1 MNNVAYLGV
10 DVSKGYAD
18 FILLNHK
25 KEIIEKGFQLDDNY
39 KGHSKIKGLL
49 KTFCTNH
56 RLEEIQCAVE
66 STGGYENNWYNFFK
80 GLNDE
85 LPVKVA
91 RLNPKGV
98 KSNREA
104 TLSRNVTD
112 ELSSKYIAEYM
123 ISHPEKISFNQE
135 SINNFDS
142 LRRQYK
148 YIKLLI
154 KQSTQLSN
162 QLEKLLYSAFPEMLY
177 YSKNG
182 LPVWVMQLLTKYPT
196 AEKLSGATAKGVSKI
211 KNITFQKAQK
221 LIEKAKNS
229 VGKVNDQYMVS
240 LISSQANE
248 LIHKKQIIETQKK
261 LFKNNAKGESIELLE
276 SITGFGTYSSAALII
291 EIEDIGRFES
301 VKKLACHSGIHPEMK
316 ESGDKKKKVR
326 MSKKG
331 RAGIRDILFNVAKT
345 AVVHDKHI
353 KAIYTRLRKRGMS
366 YLGAIGVIMHKM
378 LRIAY
383 GVLKSGKKYDIEID
397 KKNQEISQKEN
408 LSSEERNNKHIEFS
422 RRHQSLG
429 SEAPVSGRNW
439 KKRKALLSSQSN
451 DITENGIKD
460 TAPVANI

>member
-18 FILLNHK
+18 FILLNQK
-25 KEIIEKGFQLDDNY
+25 KEIIEKGFQLDDNH
-39 KGHSKIKGLL
+39 KGHSKIKELL
-49 KTFCTNH
+49 KTFCANH
-56 RLEEIQCAVE
+56 QLGEIQCAVE
-66 STGGYENNWYNFFK
+66 STGGYENNWYNFFN
-80 GLNDE
+80 GLTGE

-91 RLNPKGV
+91 RLNPRGV

-123 ISHPEKISFNQE
+123 ISQPEKVSFNQK

-162 QLEKLLYSAFPEMLY
+162 QLGKLLYSAFPEILF

-182 LPVWVMQLLTKYPT
+182 LPVWAMHLLTKYPT
-196 AEKLSGATAKGVSKI
+196 AEKLSRATVKVVGKI
-211 KNITFQKAQK
+211 KNITPQKAEK
-221 LIEKAKNS
+221 LIGKAKNS
-229 VGKVNDQYMVS
+229 VGKVNDPYMVS
-240 LISSQANE
+240 LVSSLAKE
-248 LIHKKQIIETQKK
+248 LIHKKQIIAGQKK
-261 LFKNNAKGESIELLE
+261 LFENNAKGESIELLE
-276 SITGFGTYSSAALII
+276 SIKGFGTYSSAALMI
-291 EIEDIGRFES
+291 EIEDVGRFSS
-301 VKKLACHSGIHPEMK
+301 VKKLASHSGIHPEMK
-316 ESGDKKKKVR
+316 ESGDKKGKAR

-353 KAIYTRLRKRGMS
+353 KSIYDRLRKTGMS
-366 YLGAIGVIMHKM
+366 YYGAIGAIMHKM

-383 GVLKSGKKYDIEID
+383 GVLKSGKKYDAEID
-397 KKNQEISQKEN
+397 KKNQEISKKEN
-408 LSSEERNNKHIEFS
+408 MSLEELENIHIKFS
-422 RRHQSLG
+422 RRHQALG
-429 SEAPVSGRNW
+429 SQAPVSGRNW
-439 KKRKALLSSQSN
+439 KKRKVLLSSQSN
-451 DITENGIKD
+451 NITENGIKE
-460 TAPVANI
+460 TAPVAKI

>member
-18 FILLNHK
+18 FILLNQK

-39 KGHSKIKGLL
+39 KGHSKIKELL

-66 STGGYENNWYNFFK
+66 STGGYENNWYNFLK

-123 ISHPEKISFNQE
+123 ISHPEKVSFNQE

-148 YIKLLI
+148 YIKLLL

-162 QLEKLLYSAFPEMLY
+162 QLEKLLYSAFPEILY

-182 LPVWVMQLLTKYPT
+182 LPVWAMQLLTKYPT
-196 AEKLSGATAKGVSKI
+196 AEKLSRATVKGISKI
-211 KNITFQKAQK
+211 KNITSQKAQK

-229 VGKVNDQYMVS
+229 VGKVSDPYMVS

-276 SITGFGTYSSAALII
+276 SITGFGTY
-291 EIEDIGRFES
+291 
-301 VKKLACHSGIHPEMK
+301 
-316 ESGDKKKKVR
+316 
-326 MSKKG
+326 
-331 RAGIRDILFNVAKT
+331 
-345 AVVHDKHI
+345 
-353 KAIYTRLRKRGMS
+353 
-366 YLGAIGVIMHKM
+366 
-378 LRIAY
+378 
-383 GVLKSGKKYDIEID
+383 
-397 KKNQEISQKEN
+397 
-408 LSSEERNNKHIEFS
+408 
-422 RRHQSLG
+422 
-429 SEAPVSGRNW
+429 
-439 KKRKALLSSQSN
+439 
-451 DITENGIKD
+451 
-460 TAPVANI
+460 

>member
-18 FILLNHK
+18 FILLNPK
-25 KEIIEKGFQLDDNY
+25 KEIIENGFQLDDNY

-66 STGGYENNWYNFFK
+66 STGGYENNWYNFLK
-80 GLNDE
+80 ELNDE

-123 ISHPEKISFNQE
+123 ISHPGKISFNQE

-148 YIKLLI
+148 YIKLLL

-162 QLEKLLYSAFPEMLY
+162 QLEKLLYSANPEILY

-182 LPVWVMQLLTKYPT
+182 IPVWAIQLLTKYPT
-196 AEKLSGATAKGVSKI
+196 AEKLSRATVKGVSKI
-211 KNITFQKAQK
+211 KNITSKKAQK

-229 VGKVNDQYMVS
+229 VGKVNDPYMGS

-261 LFKNNAKGESIELLE
+261 LFENNAKGESIELLE
-276 SITGFGTYSSAALII
+276 SIKGFGTYSAAALII

-301 VKKLACHSGIHPEMK
+301 AKKLASHSGIHPEMK
-316 ESGDKKKKVR
+316 ESGDKKKVVR

-331 RAGIRDILFNVAKT
+331 RAGIRDIMFNVAKT
-345 AVVHDKHI
+345 AAVHDEHI
-353 KAIYTRLRKRGMS
+353 KAIYIRLRKGGMS

-383 GVLKSGKKYDIEID
+383 GVLKSGKKYDVEID
-397 KKNQEISQKEN
+397 KKNQEISQREN
-408 LSSEERNNKHIEFS
+408 MSLEERKNKHIEFS
-422 RRHQSLG
+422 RRHQSLE
-429 SEAPVSGRNW
+429 SEAPVSSRNW

-451 DITENGIKD
+451 DITEHGIKE
-460 TAPVANI
+460 TTPVAKI

>member
-1 MNNVAYLGV
+1 MDNVAYLGV

-18 FILLNHK
+18 FILLNQK
-25 KEIIEKGFQLDDNY
+25 KEVIEKGFQLDDNY
-39 KGHSKIKGLL
+39 QGHSKIKKLL
-49 KTFCTNH
+49 KTFCANYQ
-56 RLEEIQCAVE
+56 LGEIQCGIE

-80 GLNDE
+80 GLTGE

-98 KSNREA
+98 KSNRDA

-123 ISHPEKISFNQE
+123 ISQPEKVSFNQE

-182 LPVWVMQLLTKYPT
+182 LPVWAMQLLTKYPT
-196 AEKLSGATAKGVSKI
+196 AEKLSRATVKGVSKI
-211 KNITFQKAQK
+211 KNITVKKAGE

-229 VGKVNDQYMVS
+229 VGKVNDPYMVS
-240 LISSQANE
+240 LISSQAKE
-248 LIHKKQIIETQKK
+248 LIHKKQIIAGQKK
-261 LFKNNAKGESIELLE
+261 LFVNNAKGESIGLLE
-276 SITGFGTYSSAALII
+276 SIKGFGTYSAAALII
-291 EIEDIGRFES
+291 EIEDVGRFES
-301 VKKLACHSGIHPEMK
+301 VKKLASHSGIHPEMK
-316 ESGDKKKKVR
+316 ESGDKKKKAR

-331 RAGIRDILFNVAKT
+331 RAGIRGILFNVAKT
-345 AVVHDKHI
+345 AVVHDEHI
-353 KAIYTRLRKRGMS
+353 KAIYVRLRKRGMS
-366 YLGAIGVIMHKM
+366 YLGAIGAIMHKM

-383 GVLKSGKKYDIEID
+383 GVLKSGTRYDAAID
-397 KKNQEISQKEN
+397 KKNQKKSQGEN
-408 LSSEERNNKHIEFS
+408 LSSEQRENKHIEFS
-422 RRHQSLG
+422 RRHQALNSQ
-429 SEAPVSGRNW
+429 APVSGRNW
-439 KKRKALLSSQSN
+439 TKRKALLSSLSN
-451 DITENGIKD
+451 DITEHGIKV
-460 TAPVANI
+460 TAPVAKI